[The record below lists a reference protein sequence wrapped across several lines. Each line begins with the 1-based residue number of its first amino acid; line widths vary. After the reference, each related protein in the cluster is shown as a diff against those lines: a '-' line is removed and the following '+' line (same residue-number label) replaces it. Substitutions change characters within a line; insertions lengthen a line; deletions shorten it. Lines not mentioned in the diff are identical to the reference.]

1 MGTLCEHNMDELM
14 TRCREKK
21 TQSMEFKVM
30 LHHKKHRNLTVGAQL
45 VWSIMDTTRPS
56 SGLLATCLV
65 SHMGFSWQNAARF
78 QMHIKFWC

>member
-1 MGTLCEHNMDELM
+1 
-14 TRCREKK
+14 
-21 TQSMEFKVM
+21 M